1 MPSIVIH
8 CSAGIGR
15 TGTIATLDYV
25 IQKFLSDGKID
36 IRSTLERIRNQ
47 RMFSV
52 QTPEQYMFIHK
63 AFLQY
68 VVKEGHVK
76 KKDDAE

>member
-52 QTPEQYMFIHK
+52 QTPE
-63 AFLQY
+63 
-68 VVKEGHVK
+68 
-76 KKDDAE
+76 